1 MIKINIKLNE
11 IENGIKLIYE
21 DNGTGLAECYKE
33 EPTKILEAFESDK
46 RNENG
51 ELIGTGMGMW
61 IINKIVLS
69 YNGNIN
75 LSENKNMKKG
85 FKIEIDLY
93 SY

>member
-1 MIKINIKLNE
+1 M
-11 IENGIKLIYE
+11 
-21 DNGTGLAECYKE
+21 
-33 EPTKILEAFESDK
+33 EAFESDK